1 MINRVLIRI
10 KVLQMV
16 YAYYQKEPI
25 ELKAAEN
32 ELLLSLRMSYDLYNY
47 FLLLIVELTRAYE
60 LLVDS
65 RRNKYRPS
73 DEELNPD
80 MRLLNNR
87 FARQVEENETL
98 QAYVKEHCLTW
109 IDDKSFVKDVLD
121 MILKSDVYSNYLRQ
135 EEDTYDTDRDFW
147 RIVFKRIISD
157 NEDIDAYLEDK
168 SIYWNEDIDI
178 IESFVIKT
186 IKRFEQENGSKQE
199 LIQMYN
205 SNEDFEFALNL
216 FRNSILHAAEYRERI
231 FNLTKN
237 WDSERIASM
246 DIVIMQTAL
255 AELLGFP
262 SIPIKVTL
270 DEYIDAAKYYST
282 PKSSI
287 FINGILDAIVN
298 ELKDEKLLMKE

>member
-1 MINRVLIRI
+1 
-10 KVLQMV
+10 MV

>member
-1 MINRVLIRI
+1 
-10 KVLQMV
+10 VLQIV
-16 YAYYQKEPI
+16 YAYYHKEPI

-32 ELLLSLRMSYDLYNY
+32 ELLLSLRMSYDLYYY
-47 FLLLIVELTRAYE
+47 FLLLIVELTRTYE

-80 MRLLNNR
+80 LRLLNNR
-87 FARQVEENETL
+87 FVRQLEENEAL
-98 QAYVKEHCLTW
+98 QAYVKEHCITW

-121 MILKSDVYSNYLRQ
+121 MILKSELYNDYLQQ
-135 EEDTYDTDRDFW
+135 EEDSYDIDKEFW
-147 RIVFKRIISD
+147 RMVFKRIISD
-157 NEDIDAYLEDK
+157 NEDIEAYLEDK

-186 IKRFEQENGSKQE
+186 IRRFEQQNDSKQE

-205 SNEDFEFALNL
+205 SNEDFEYALSL
-216 FRNSILHAAEYRERI
+216 FRNSILHAYEYRERI
-231 FNLTKN
+231 SNLTTN
-237 WDSERIASM
+237 WDSERMASM
-246 DIVIMQTAL
+246 DIVIMQTAMS
-255 AELLGFP
+255 ELLNCP

-282 PKSSI
+282 PKSSV
-287 FINGILDAIVN
+287 FINGILDAIVS
-298 ELKDEKLLMKE
+298 ELKDEKLLMKD

>member
-10 KVLQMV
+10 KVLQIV
-16 YAYYQKEPI
+16 YAYYHKEPI

-32 ELLLSLRMSYDLYNY
+32 ELLLSLRMSYDLYYY
-47 FLLLIVELTRAYE
+47 FLLLIVELTRTYE

-80 MRLLNNR
+80 LRLLNNR
-87 FARQVEENETL
+87 FVRQLEENEAL
-98 QAYVKEHCLTW
+98 QAYVKEHCITW

-121 MILKSDVYSNYLRQ
+121 MILKSELYNDYLQQ
-135 EEDTYDTDRDFW
+135 EEDSYDIDKEFW
-147 RIVFKRIISD
+147 RMVFKRIISD
-157 NEDIDAYLEDK
+157 NEDIEAYLEDK

-186 IKRFEQENGSKQE
+186 IRRFEQQNDSKQE

-205 SNEDFEFALNL
+205 SNEDFEYALSL
-216 FRNSILHAAEYRERI
+216 FRNSILHAYEYRERI
-231 FNLTKN
+231 SNLTTN
-237 WDSERIASM
+237 WDSERMASM
-246 DIVIMQTAL
+246 DIVIMQTAMS
-255 AELLGFP
+255 ELLNCP

-282 PKSSI
+282 PKSSV
-287 FINGILDAIVN
+287 FINGILDAIVS
-298 ELKDEKLLMKE
+298 ELKDEKLLMKD